1 MIFDIHNDIMTAHGE
16 NAEKFILQNM
26 VVLVIWATRLTQWD
40 AFTLARKANTIS
52 RTAFE
57 DISFVDDI
65 TKLLEVN
72 PLYCSL
78 TWNYDNKFAG
88 GALQDGELTGL
99 GKDAIE
105 FLNSAN
111 IPLDT
116 AHLNRKSFF
125 EAVTCA
131 DKVLCSHT
139 CFDYVCSHPRNLT
152 DEQIIY
158 IIEKKGIIGIT
169 FVSEFLSDS
178 IAKIDD
184 IIRHI
189 DYFVQKF
196 GVKNLAIGT
205 DFLGTAPV
213 DGISNYFDISKI
225 SNRLV
230 GLGYSQEAI
239 NQIFFKNA
247 QEFFIKN

>member
-152 DEQIIY
+152 KEQIAY
-158 IIEKKGIIGIT
+158 IIEKNGIIGIT
-169 FVSEFLSDS
+169 FVSAL
-178 IAKIDD
+178 
-184 IIRHI
+184 
-189 DYFVQKF
+189 
-196 GVKNLAIGT
+196 
-205 DFLGTAPV
+205 
-213 DGISNYFDISKI
+213 
-225 SNRLV
+225 
-230 GLGYSQEAI
+230 
-239 NQIFFKNA
+239 
-247 QEFFIKN
+247 